1 MGNTILQ
8 IGWCPYTLV
17 QGPFIEDFLVLNN
30 NQQPLSEAF
39 ELGKGEGA
47 GNKASQQ
54 WEEWVPV
61 LPQIIASPCFHLDRL
76 SLE

>member
-39 ELGKGEGA
+39 ELGKGG
-47 GNKASQQ
+47 GG
-54 WEEWVPV
+54 VGG
-61 LPQIIASPCFHLDRL
+61 D
-76 SLE
+76 

>member
-39 ELGKGEGA
+39 ELGKGG
-47 GNKASQQ
+47 
-54 WEEWVPV
+54 VPV